1 MTTRRSFLKGAGSVV
16 LYFNIVPITAN
27 AQQAAAFDLPSS
39 LAANPDLDT
48 WLRIAANGS
57 VTLSPGKCELG
68 QGIQTALAQI
78 AAEELD
84 VPFERVQVANVDTA
98 SSPNEAYTNGSRS
111 VEVSGAAVRAA
122 AAEAR
127 AILIELAADELAVDS
142 KKIGVRDGVFT
153 VNGIDTGLDYGAV
166 VKDRSFARHASG
178 SVPSKS
184 RDHYRIVGK
193 SLQRIDIPRK
203 AFAESAYIQDIRMD
217 GMLHARIVRTG
228 DREAK
233 LLAPTNFD
241 AVSSLPGVVKVLRDG
256 SFLAVVSERE
266 EQAVS
271 AAKALALLC
280 HWDTSESPLR
290 ENTISDWLRKA
301 PAVVKVVAER
311 GSIGSGDVTRT
322 VSANYSR
329 PFQAH
334 ASISPSMAIARY
346 SGSQL
351 TVWSHTQGAFLMRG
365 AIARL
370 VGLKEDSVR
379 LIIAEASGCYGH
391 NGADDAAADAALIA
405 MQMPG
410 RPIRLQWS
418 RADEFLGE
426 PYGSAMTTRISAG
439 LDEKGKI
446 VDWQYDV
453 WSGTHS
459 IRPAGAKRA
468 GNLFAARQIARPLA
482 LPPVG
487 NIPPPRGGGDRNA
500 VPLYSF
506 ANQRITKHLIPDLP
520 LRVSALRGLG
530 AYMNVFAIESFMDEI
545 AHAQGEDPIEF
556 RIRHLTDQRAI
567 GVLGK
572 LREQMAAAGFGTA
585 VSPAAVGIAMAQYKN
600 SGAYCAVAMRVLVD
614 SATGQIKLDRALC
627 AVDIG
632 LVINPD
638 GAINQI
644 EGGVIQSSSWT
655 VKEQV
660 RLGPVGVESNDWAS
674 YPILTFPEV
683 PSVEVVLMDQAHEP
697 SLGAGEASQGPTAAA
712 IANAVAN
719 ATGARVRDLPL
730 RPARLKK
737 HIADRETGIA

>member
-16 LYFNIVPITAN
+16 LYFNIVPIAAN

-48 WLRIAANGS
+48 WLRIGANGS

-111 VEVSGAAVRAA
+111 VEVSGSAVRAA

-142 KKIGVRDGVFT
+142 KKIGVREGVFT
-153 VNGIDTGLDYGAV
+153 VNGTDAALAYGDV
-166 VKDRSFARHASG
+166 VKDRSLARHASG
-178 SVPSKS
+178 SVPPKS
-184 RDHYRIVGK
+184 RDDYRIVGK

-203 AFAESAYIQDIRMD
+203 AFAETAYIQDIRMD

-256 SFLAVVSERE
+256 SFLAVVTQRE
-266 EQAVS
+266 EQAVN

-346 SGSQL
+346 AGSQL

-370 VGLKEDSVR
+370 VGLNEDSVR

-572 LREQMAAAGFGTA
+572 LREQMVAAGFATA
-585 VSPAAVGIAMAQYKN
+585 VPPAAVGIAMAQYKN
-600 SGAYCAVAMRVLVD
+600 AGAYCAVAMRILVD

-660 RLGPVGVESNDWAS
+660 RLGHVGVKSNDWAS
-674 YPILTFPEV
+674 YPILTFSEV
-683 PSVEVVLMDQAHEP
+683 PTVEVVLMDQSHEP

-730 RPARLKK
+730 MPARLKK
-737 HIADRETGIA
+737 HIADRQTGIA

>member
-1 MTTRRSFLKGAGSVV
+1 MTTRRNFLKSAGSIV
-16 LYFNIVPITAN
+16 LYFNMVPISAL
-27 AQQAAAFDLPSS
+27 AQQAAVVNLPTS
-39 LAANPDLDT
+39 LAGNPGLDT
-48 WLRIAANGS
+48 WLRIAADGA

-84 VPFERVQVANVDTA
+84 VAFDSVSVAAVDTEL
-98 SSPNEAYTNGSRS
+98 SPDEAYTNGSRS

-122 AAEAR
+122 AAEVR
-127 AILIELAADELAVDS
+127 AILIGLAADELAVERN
-142 KKIGVRDGVFT
+142 KIGVS
-153 VNGIDTGLDYGAV
+153 NGIFTIDGSAVQLGYGDV
-166 VKDRSFARHASG
+166 VKDRSLARKATG
-178 SVPSKS
+178 SVSPKS
-184 RDHYRIVGK
+184 RDRYQIVGK

-203 AFAESAYIQDIRMD
+203 IFAEEAYIQDIRMD
-217 GMLHARIVRTG
+217 GMLHARVVRTG

-233 LLAPTNFD
+233 LLAPTDFE
-241 AVSSLPGVVKVLRDG
+241 AVSRMPGVIKIVRDG
-256 SFLAVVSERE
+256 SFLAVVSKRE
-266 EQAVS
+266 EQAIN
-271 AAKALALLC
+271 AAGALAKLC
-280 HWDTSESPLR
+280 RWESAELSLR
-290 ENTISDWLRKA
+290 EGTLSEWLRKA
-301 PAVVKVVAER
+301 PADVTVVGER
-311 GSIGSGDVTRT
+311 GSPGSQKIARE
-322 VSANYSR
+322 VSENYSR

-334 ASISPSMAIARY
+334 ASMSPSMAIAHK
-346 SGSQL
+346 SAHVL

-370 VGLKEDSVR
+370 VSLNEESVR
-379 LIIAEASGCYGH
+379 LIIAEAAGCYGH

-426 PYGSAMTTRISAG
+426 PYGSAMSTRISAG
-439 LDEKGKI
+439 LNAKGRI

-468 GNLFAARQIARPLA
+468 GNLFAARQIARPLP

-506 ANQRITKHLIPDLP
+506 ANQRITKHLIPETP

-530 AYMNVFAIESFMDEI
+530 AYMNVFAIESFMDEL
-545 AHAQGEDPIEF
+545 AQAQGEDPIDF
-556 RIRHLTDQRAI
+556 RIRYLDDQRAI
-567 GVLGK
+567 GVLEK
-572 LREQMAAAGFGTA
+572 LREQMVAADFDAAASSAG
-585 VSPAAVGIAMAQYKN
+585 VGVAMARYKN
-600 SGAYCAVAMRVLVD
+600 SGAYCAVAMRVVVD
-614 SATGQIKLDRALC
+614 TVQGKIKLERALC

-655 VKEQV
+655 IKEQL
-660 RLGPVGVESNDWAS
+660 RLGSAGVASKDWAS

-683 PSVEVVLMDQAHEP
+683 PLIEVALIDQPHEP
-697 SLGAGEASQGPTAAA
+697 ALGAGEASQGPTAAA

-719 ATGARVRDLPL
+719 ATGVRIRDLPL
-730 RPARLKK
+730 TAVRLK
-737 HIADRETGIA
+737 DS